1 VIDRADRPR
10 RERVAA
16 SATAAVIVAIIVAPY
31 LISCTLATGNPL
43 IAIDYHTRYYRF
55 AENQPIDKPM
65 SAAEYIRRKFAER
78 PVATLDTGLNGIFV
92 QPFFTKWNGF
102 GPWAPGAGAVARALG
117 AAGLAAMPFFAAGRL
132 LLVAL
137 LGSLVPYM
145 FTWNVGGGGEWRFT
159 MHAYPFFFV
168 AVGVAVVGL
177 VRAVQAVAADPVI
190 LRSRAATVAAIGVA
204 IYFVLPWYVIRES
217 IVRGESTSIE
227 TGERDRVFFRSGW
240 SPLHVDNIPF
250 RVSRTERAVVRL
262 PLPQKRAYDIAL
274 RIDPITPTSPE
285 QVDVLFNRTLV
296 GRFRLSLNPERV
308 GSYRIHVR
316 DEIVT
321 AGSNELILIPTSL
334 TPSLSAGPRYAWLG
348 PSERLGL
355 RMWYVRVVP

>member
-1 VIDRADRPR
+1 
-10 RERVAA
+10 
-16 SATAAVIVAIIVAPY
+16 
-31 LISCTLATGNPL
+31 
-43 IAIDYHTRYYRF
+43 
-55 AENQPIDKPM
+55 M
-65 SAAEYIRRKFAER
+65 
-78 PVATLDTGLNGIFV
+78 
-92 QPFFTKWNGF
+92 
-102 GPWAPGAGAVARALG
+102 
-117 AAGLAAMPFFAAGRL
+117 
-132 LLVAL
+132 
-137 LGSLVPYM
+137 
-145 FTWNVGGGGEWRFT
+145 
-159 MHAYPFFFV
+159 
-168 AVGVAVVGL
+168 
-177 VRAVQAVAADPVI
+177 
-190 LRSRAATVAAIGVA
+190 
-204 IYFVLPWYVIRES
+204 LPWYVIRES

-285 QVDVLFNRTLV
+285 LVDVLFNRYLV